1 MTTKNIEP
9 STLRLFQYVV
19 ASADMYYAEEEQR
32 DVFLGKDDAGHIRI
46 WGQTANGGP
55 STRIGLCRVFL
66 EYGLYCSSWCSS
78 AEALYHMQDFGERL
92 GHRLAKYLQDNPAL
106 LAPDDPTVRALE
118 QVFGAI
124 GADFSEDQI
133 EAGVRFL
140 LTYCPVEDA
149 AKRYGLPYVGLA
161 HRGINAMCRSL
172 ILDMNPH
179 LIVYTSPDTLP
190 EFMFTITAAVPA

>member
-1 MTTKNIEP
+1 MITKPYEP

-19 ASADMYYAEEEQR
+19 ASADMYYAEQEQR
-32 DVFLGKDDAGHIRI
+32 DVFLGRDDAGHIRI

-66 EYGLYCSSWCSS
+66 EYGLYCSSWCSR
-78 AEALYHMQDFGERL
+78 AEANYHMQNFGDQL
-92 GHRLAKYLQDNPAL
+92 GHRLAKYLQANPAL

-124 GADFSEDQI
+124 GADFSEDHI

-149 AKRYGLPYVGLA
+149 AKRSGLPYVELA
-161 HRGINAMCRSL
+161 HHGINAMCRSL
-172 ILDMNPH
+172 ILDMNPR

-190 EFMFTITAAVPA
+190 EFMFTISTAIPA